1 MKIEKAFE
9 LADLV
14 EEYRKE
20 SKVFGL
26 LFDEDSYIKI
36 HVINEKLQKGESF
49 SLNSKL
55 STNLNSEII
64 AAFQKYDMELRNQIR
79 NL

>member
-1 MKIEKAFE
+1 MEIKKAFE
-9 LADLV
+9 LADLID
-14 EEYRKE
+14 EYRKE

-49 SLNSKL
+49 SLNNKL
-55 STNLNSEII
+55 SENLNSEII
-64 AAFQKYDMELRNQIR
+64 AALQKYDMELRNQIR
-79 NL
+79 NF

>member
-1 MKIEKAFE
+1 MKIQKAFE

-26 LFDEDSYIKI
+26 LFDEDSYIRI

-79 NL
+79 NF

>member
-20 SKVFGL
+20 SRAFGL

-49 SLNSKL
+49 YLNSKL
-55 STNLNSEII
+55 SENLTSEII
-64 AAFQKYDMELRNQIR
+64 AALQKYDMELRNQIR
-79 NL
+79 NF

>member
-1 MKIEKAFE
+1 MKIDKAFE

-14 EEYRKE
+14 NEYRKE
-20 SKVFGL
+20 SRVFGL

-49 SLNSKL
+49 SLDSKL
-55 STNLNSEII
+55 SRNLSSEII

-79 NL
+79 NF